1 MTLPRLD
8 SVKKTVSSWI
18 VLLLLTTS
26 ASTQA
31 EIHDKQ
37 LNSSKVIDVQ
47 YLISK
52 STLSCS
58 FNTSS
63 GELISFYTNLLENPS
78 IEKKNSQFIIGNK
91 YKVKN
96 VKSINST
103 FKKTKNEIS
112 KNMDTDFNKFGVRVL
127 RISSFAQNGDSE
139 NFGYYIILKG
149 RPSFNKSVLQKHNI
163 ELTYSTIEETN
174 GGNTRI
180 RCILVG

>member
-52 STLSCS
+52 STLSCLS
-58 FNTSS
+58 
-63 GELISFYTNLLENPS
+63 Y
-78 IEKKNSQFIIGNK
+78 
-91 YKVKN
+91 
-96 VKSINST
+96 
-103 FKKTKNEIS
+103 
-112 KNMDTDFNKFGVRVL
+112 
-127 RISSFAQNGDSE
+127 A
-139 NFGYYIILKG
+139 
-149 RPSFNKSVLQKHNI
+149 
-163 ELTYSTIEETN
+163 EETVQLN
-174 GGNTRI
+174 
-180 RCILVG
+180 LVN